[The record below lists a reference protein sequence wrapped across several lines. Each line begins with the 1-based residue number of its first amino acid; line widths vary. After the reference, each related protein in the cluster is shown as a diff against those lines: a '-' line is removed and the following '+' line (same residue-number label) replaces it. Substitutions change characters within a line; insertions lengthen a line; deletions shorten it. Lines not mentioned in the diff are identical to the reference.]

1 MMIQANDCQMESLEC
16 NIGGVNSINCL
27 SHMTTYTFGST
38 NGQLLTTFQF
48 KKIKPMMIQANDC
61 QMESLECNIGGVNS
75 INCLSHMTTYTFG
88 STNGQLLTT
97 FQFKKKEVKPMMIQA
112 NDCQMESLECNIG
125 GVNSINCLSH
135 MTTYTFGSTNGQL
148 LTTFQFKKKEV
159 KPMMIQAN
167 DCQMESLECNI
178 GGVNSINCLSHMTTY
193 TFGSTNGQPLTTFQ
207 LKKIKPMMI
216 QANDCQMESL
226 ECNIG
231 GVNSI
236 NCLSHMTTYT
246 FGSTNGQLL
255 TTFQFKKKEVKP
267 MMIQANDCQM
277 ESLECNIG
285 GVNSINCLSHMTT
298 YTFGSTNGQPLTTF
312 QFKNNK
318 K

>member
-38 NGQLLTTFQF
+38 NGQ
-48 KKIKPMMIQANDC
+48 P
-61 QMESLECNIGGVNS
+61 
-75 INCLSHMTTYTFG
+75 
-88 STNGQLLTT
+88 LTT
-97 FQFKKKEVKPMMIQA
+97 FQFKKK
-112 NDCQMESLECNIG
+112 
-125 GVNSINCLSH
+125 
-135 MTTYTFGSTNGQL
+135 
-148 LTTFQFKKKEV
+148 V